1 MLFTIAPRRNRGPHR
16 QRAIFSEHNLMS
28 SIAAAFAHGLYH
40 LAQHPLP
47 PEVDKEAR
55 RSFINVVGTSIGAS
69 MHPGVEAIL
78 ATARELGVK
87 PVAPV
92 PGRRERVD
100 VHFSALAT
108 GFAGHLDDF
117 DDTHLAT
124 VIHPAASVFAVLVA
138 LAPETGPTG
147 ARALTAFALGCEAQL
162 RVGVSI
168 SPEHYDR
175 GWHITGTCGV
185 IGCAVTAGLLLG
197 LDADKLAKAVSIAA
211 SMFVGQ
217 REAFGTM
224 TKPYHPGKAAANG
237 IAAAR
242 LAIAGQLPAEDIFE
256 APGGYSR
263 SLSTKVDFD
272 LMNGQMGARWE
283 LLLNTY
289 KPYPCGI
296 VAHPAIDAGLAL
308 STKIADPAAI
318 EAITVRCHPLVPEL
332 MGNPQPKDGLQA
344 RFSAIHGVAAALCD
358 RRVGLAQYEDERV
371 VQPDVKA
378 IRSKTT
384 LAPDP
389 SVRRDEVLIEARLAD
404 GTVVKHHVEHARGS
418 LARPLTDAEL
428 REKVRLLIE
437 PVLGA
442 GAAER
447 LADAVDHLTSAAR
460 VDALIELCIPNKE
473 VNHA

>member
-1 MLFTIAPRRNRGPHR
+1 
-16 QRAIFSEHNLMS
+16 MS
-28 SIAAAFAHGLYH
+28 SIAAAFAHGLH
-40 LAQHPLP
+40 QLARQPLP
-47 PEVDKEAR
+47 PDVADEAR
-55 RSFINVVGTSIGAS
+55 RSLINVIGTSIGAS
-69 MHPGVEAIL
+69 HHPGVEAIL
-78 ATARELGVK
+78 AAARDLGV
-87 PVAPV
+87 PHEAPV
-92 PGRRERVD
+92 PGRRERAD

-124 VIHPAASVFAVLVA
+124 VIHPAASVWAVLTA
-138 LAPETGPTG
+138 LAPSTRPTG
-147 ARALTAFALGCEAQL
+147 EQALTAFALGCEAQL

-185 IGCAVTAGLLLG
+185 IGCAVAAALLLG
-197 LDADKLAKAVSIAA
+197 LDAQGIARASEIAA

-242 LAIAGQLPAEDIFE
+242 LAQGGQSAEAEIFE
-256 APGGYSR
+256 AAGGYSH

-272 LMNGQMGARWE
+272 LMNGQMGERWE
-283 LLLNTY
+283 LLSNTY

-308 STKIADPAAI
+308 SARIADASQI
-318 EAITVRCHPLVPEL
+318 ETITLRCHPLVPEL

-358 RRVGLAQYEDERV
+358 KRVGLAQYDDARV
-371 VQPDVKA
+371 VQPDVTA
-378 IRSKTT
+378 VRAKTK
-384 LAPDP
+384 LAPDAG
-389 SVRRDEVLIEARLAD
+389 VNRDEAFIEARLRD
-404 GTVVKHHVEHARGS
+404 GSTVAHHVEHARGS
-418 LARPLTDAEL
+418 LARPLTNEEL
-428 REKVRLLIE
+428 REKIELLID

-442 GAAER
+442 GATARIAE
-447 LADAVDHLTSAAR
+447 AVRDIVLLP
-460 VDALIELCIPNKE
+460 ALGPFFELCFPKE
-473 VNHA
+473 PNHA

>member
-1 MLFTIAPRRNRGPHR
+1 
-16 QRAIFSEHNLMS
+16 MS
-28 SIAAAFAHGLYH
+28 SIASAFAQGLH
-40 LAQHPLP
+40 RLARCPLP
-47 PEVDKEAR
+47 ADVAREAR

-69 MHPGVEAIL
+69 LHPGVDAIL
-78 ATARELGVK
+78 AAARELGVAEA
-87 PVAPV
+87 APV
-92 PGRRERVD
+92 PGRRERVN

-124 VIHPAASVFAVLVA
+124 VIHPAASVLAVLTA
-138 LAPETGPTG
+138 LAPETRPTG
-147 ARALTAFALGCEAQL
+147 AQALTAFALGCEAQL

-185 IGCAVTAGLLLG
+185 IGCAVTAALLLG
-197 LDADKLAKAVSIAA
+197 LDEAGLAAAVSIAA

-242 LAIAGQLPAEDIFE
+242 LAQQGQSAAADVFE
-256 APGGYSR
+256 AQGGYSH
-263 SLSTKVDFD
+263 SLSTKVDFA
-272 LMNGQMGARWE
+272 LMNDAMGTRWE
-283 LLLNTY
+283 LLFNTY

-308 STKIADPAAI
+308 STQIADVDAI
-318 EAITVRCHPLVPEL
+318 DTITLRCHPLVPEL

-358 RRVGLAQYEDERV
+358 RQVGIAQYEDARV
-371 VQPDVKA
+371 VRDDVKA
-378 IRSKTT
+378 IRAKTT
-384 LAPDP
+384 LAPDAT
-389 SVRRDEVLIEARLAD
+389 VNRDEVFIEARLKD
-404 GTVVKHHVEHARGS
+404 GTVVMDHVAHARGS

-428 REKVRLLIE
+428 MNKVRLLVD
-437 PVLGA
+437 PLLGS
-442 GAAER
+442 GTAER
-447 LADAVDHLTSAAR
+447 LAAVVAGLDAAPDLDVLF
-460 VDALIELCIPNKE
+460 ALCTPNQE
-473 VNHA
+473 SIYA

>member
-1 MLFTIAPRRNRGPHR
+1 
-16 QRAIFSEHNLMS
+16 MS
-28 SIAAAFAHGLYH
+28 SVASAFAQGLYQ
-40 LAQHPLP
+40 LTQRPLP
-47 PEVDKEAR
+47 AEVAQEAR

-69 MHPGVEAIL
+69 LHPGVDAIL
-78 ATARELGVK
+78 AAASELGVAET
-87 PVAPV
+87 APV
-92 PGRRERVD
+92 PGRSERVD

-124 VIHPAASVFAVLVA
+124 VIHPAASVLAVLTA
-138 LAPETGPTG
+138 LTPETQPTG
-147 ARALTAFALGCEAQL
+147 AQALTAFALGCEAQL

-185 IGCAVTAGLLLG
+185 IGCAVTAALLLG
-197 LDADKLAKAVSIAA
+197 LDETGLAAAVSIAA

-242 LAIAGQLPAEDIFE
+242 LAQQGQAAVADVFE
-256 APGGYSR
+256 VQGGYSH
-263 SLSTKVDFD
+263 SLSTKVDFA
-272 LMNGQMGARWE
+272 LMNEEMGTRWE
-283 LLLNTY
+283 LLFNTY

-308 STKIADPAAI
+308 STQIADVNAI
-318 EAITVRCHPLVPEL
+318 DAITVRCHPLVPEL

-358 RRVGLAQYEDERV
+358 RQVGIAQYEDARV
-371 VQPDVKA
+371 VQDDVKA
-378 IRSKTT
+378 VRAKTT
-384 LAPDP
+384 LAPDAT
-389 SVRRDEVLIEARLAD
+389 VNRDEVFIEARLKD
-404 GTVVKHHVEHARGS
+404 GSVVKDHVAHARGS
-418 LARPLTDAEL
+418 LARPLTDDEL
-428 REKVRLLIE
+428 MNKVRLLVD
-437 PVLGA
+437 PLLGNGTSA
-442 GAAER
+442 R
-447 LADAVDHLTSAAR
+447 LAAVVAGLDTAPNLD
-460 VDALIELCIPNKE
+460 VLFALCTPNQE
-473 VNHA
+473 STHA

>member
-1 MLFTIAPRRNRGPHR
+1 
-16 QRAIFSEHNLMS
+16 MS
-28 SIAAAFAHGLYH
+28 SIAAAFGYGLH
-40 LAQHPLP
+40 ALAREPLP
-47 PEVDKEAR
+47 ARVASEAR
-55 RSFINVVGTSIGAS
+55 RSFINVLGTSIGAS
-69 MHPGVEAIL
+69 MHPGVDAIL
-78 ATARELGVK
+78 ATARELS
-87 PVAPV
+87 VAQSVPV
-92 PGRRERVD
+92 PGRSERVD

-124 VIHPAASVFAVLVA
+124 VIHPAASVLAVVTA
-138 LAPETGPTG
+138 LTPSTKPTG
-147 ARALTAFALGCEAQL
+147 AQALTAFALGCEAQL

-197 LDADKLAKAVSIAA
+197 LDAATLSHAASIAA
-211 SMFVGQ
+211 SMFIGH

-242 LAIAGQLPAEDIFE
+242 LAKQGQQAAHDVFE
-256 APGGYSR
+256 AQGGYSH

-272 LMNGQMGARWE
+272 LMTGRMGERWE
-283 LLLNTY
+283 LLFNTY

-308 STKIADPAAI
+308 SAKIAVAASI

-358 RRVGLAQYEDERV
+358 RQVGLAQYEDARV
-371 VQPDVKA
+371 VQPDVSA

-384 LAPDP
+384 LAPDS
-389 SVRRDEVLIEARLAD
+389 SVKRDEVFIEARLTD

-418 LARPLTDAEL
+418 LARPLTEVEL
-428 REKVRLLIE
+428 MDKVRLLVD
-437 PVLGA
+437 PVLGTGTA
-442 GAAER
+442 MHLAVAVKDLESAEN
-447 LADAVDHLTSAAR
+447 LDTLFK
-460 VDALIELCIPNKE
+460 LCSPNKE
-473 VNHA
+473 LNHA